1 MAEIRIQ
8 AELSHTGGT
17 LFEVFHDDKRS
28 GPLSYEEML
37 GLVSAMTIAAPER
50 RSCLQWMQTD
60 EQHDA
65 RRARLEGMTKESN
78 AT

>member
-8 AELSHTGGT
+8 TELSQTGGT
-17 LFEVFHDDKRS
+17 LFQVFHDDKRS
-28 GPLSYEEML
+28 GLLSYEEML
-37 GLVSAMTIAAPER
+37 GLVSAMTIPEER
-50 RSCLQWMQTD
+50 ACLQCMQTD